1 MTESMGLPQIFF
13 YLQRGFFPVAPLLV
27 KRRCKKQV
35 CMRDLCYMLCW
46 PACGCSF
53 QQLAPV
59 GYSSGLRIGS
69 RATAN
74 GCLMVHDL
82 SEGLRF
88 RGALW
93 NCADRLVTV

>member
-1 MTESMGLPQIFF
+1 MGLPQVFLN
-13 YLQRGFFPVAPLLV
+13 LQRFFPVAALLV

-59 GYSSGLRIGS
+59 GYSSGLRTGS
-69 RATAN
+69 LATAN
-74 GCLMVHDL
+74 GSLMVHDL
-82 SEGLRF
+82 F
-88 RGALW
+88 RKGSVLGEH
-93 NCADRLVTV
+93 CGIVQIDL

>member
-1 MTESMGLPQIFF
+1 VTESMGLPQVFLN
-13 YLQRGFFPVAPLLV
+13 LQRFFFPVAALLV

-59 GYSSGLRIGS
+59 GYSSGLRTGS
-69 RATAN
+69 LATAN
-74 GCLMVHDL
+74 GSLMVHDL
-82 SEGLRF
+82 SKGLRF
-88 RGALW
+88 RGTLW